1 MSDIRIYVINFTV
14 DHQTNLPALHQYFAD
29 SIDVLGYWN
38 YIPLVYCVK
47 TRLSATEMALKLAP
61 FFASGFMVAEINP
74 ANMNGRLVPPAA
86 WEWFYEP
93 PAEKTA
99 GLFGM
104 AGLLGLPKS

>member
-1 MSDIRIYVINFTV
+1 MSDVKIYMVCFTV
-14 DHQTNLPALHQYFAD
+14 DANTNLPVLHQYLTD

-38 YIPLVYCVK
+38 YVPLIYCVK
-47 TRLSATEMALKLAP
+47 TRLTATALSLKLAP
-61 FFASGFMVAEINP
+61 FFSSGYVVAEINP
-74 ANMNGRLVPPAA
+74 QNLNGRLVPKAA
-86 WEWFYEP
+86 WEWFYES